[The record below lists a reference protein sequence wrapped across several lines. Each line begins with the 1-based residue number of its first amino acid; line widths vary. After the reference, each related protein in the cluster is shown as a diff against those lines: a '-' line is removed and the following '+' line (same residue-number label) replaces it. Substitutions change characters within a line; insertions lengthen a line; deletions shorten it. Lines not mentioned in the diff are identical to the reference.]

1 MHRQRITEIECMC
14 STHTNRQ
21 PLIQTNTMG
30 TEMALS
36 SVVVDGFFKIKS
48 GAVCQMR
55 LMVSNYKDTERV
67 KTKQNND
74 RKGVQGIRSCER
86 FDE

>member
-1 MHRQRITEIECMC
+1 MHRQRTTEIEYMC

-30 TEMALS
+30 QEIALS
-36 SVVVDGFFKIKS
+36 SVVVDVFLMKS
-48 GAVCQMR
+48 GAVCQMQ
-55 LMVSNYKDTERV
+55 LMVSNYKDTEWV

-74 RKGVQGIRSCER
+74 RKGV
-86 FDE
+86 